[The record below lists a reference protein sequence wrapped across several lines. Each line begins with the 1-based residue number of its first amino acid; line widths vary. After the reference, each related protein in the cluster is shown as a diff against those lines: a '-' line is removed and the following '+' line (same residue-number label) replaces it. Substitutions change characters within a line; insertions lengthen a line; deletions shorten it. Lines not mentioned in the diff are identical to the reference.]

1 MSISEY
7 LVEHW
12 GMLIMLIGLSIVLYS
27 DKHLERRMIHR
38 MAVTIIL
45 IFVYS
50 ITCHTETYL
59 GNLDVYTIARP
70 ILSAVNYS
78 LIAFLLVNIIMIV
91 YPEEKKILYIPAV
104 INAILCFFSIQTHV
118 VFWIDKDNHF
128 HRGNLGY
135 LTYFVT
141 GMYLLYLLINVFRS
155 KRRQKEEYP
164 LIIFL
169 AITST
174 TCLVMPLF
182 MEEMSLHWF
191 NISIAINIMIYYIYL
206 LQQYTKKDPLTKL
219 LNRQSFYCDSEMY
232 FSDLS
237 AFVTMDMD
245 GLKQINDNEG
255 HIAGDLAIKTVAD
268 CFWNA
273 SKRNQR
279 VYRVGG
285 DEYVI
290 LCLNCEEE
298 DVKSLV
304 SRIKQELAETKY
316 SCSIGYAMKENDST
330 IDSLYKLADSR
341 MYEEKKEYY
350 QRTGKTVRK

>member
-27 DKHLERRMIHR
+27 DKHLEHRMINR
-38 MAVTIIL
+38 MAVTVIM

-50 ITCHTETYL
+50 ITCHIETYL
-59 GNLDVYTIARP
+59 GNQDTYTIARS

-78 LIAFLLVNIIMIV
+78 LVTFLLVNIIMIV
-91 YPEEKKILYIPAV
+91 YPEEKRVLYIPA
-104 INAILCFFSIQTHV
+104 ILNTILCFFSIFTRV
-118 VFWIDKDNHF
+118 VFWIDTNNHF
-128 HRGNLGY
+128 QRGPLGY
-135 LTYFVT
+135 LTYFVN
-141 GMYLLYLLINVFRS
+141 GMYLLYLLINLLRN

-169 AITST
+169 AATST
-174 TCLVMPLF
+174 SCLVMPLF
-182 MEEMSLHWF
+182 MGEMSLHWF
-191 NISIAINIMIYYIYL
+191 NISIAINIMLYYIYL

-219 LNRQSFYCDSEMY
+219 LNRQSFYSDSEKY
-232 FSDLS
+232 YSDIT

-245 GLKQINDNEG
+245 GLKKINDNEG
-255 HIAGDLAIKTVAD
+255 HIAGDIAIKTVAD

-273 SKRNQR
+273 SKRKQR

-290 LCLNCEEE
+290 LCLSCKED
-298 DVKSLV
+298 DVKALID
-304 SRIKQELAETKY
+304 RIRQEIGKTRY
-316 SCSIGYAMKENDST
+316 SCSIGYAMKEKDST

-341 MYEEKKEYY
+341 MYEEKKKYY
-350 QRTGKTVRK
+350 ERIGRTAR